1 MLSSKDDWMEL
12 YARAYATH
20 LSLEELNTLAQFYE
34 SAAGQRY
41 LAAMPDIISDNVS
54 AGRIH
59 ARDVLGPRVQARVAA
74 LLAQPRQQHP

>member
-20 LSLEELNTLAQFYE
+20 LSLEQLNTLAQFYE

-41 LAAMPDIISDNVS
+41 LAAMPDIMTDY
-54 AGRIH
+54 
-59 ARDVLGPRVQARVAA
+59 ARYHL
-74 LLAQPRQQHP
+74 